1 MTKRRIST
9 LNIPIRDL
17 HHHPKNPRK
26 DIGDIEELTESIK
39 KNGIMQNLTVI
50 PGFYRAN
57 GQFFNTNAE
66 FTVIIGH
73 RRLEA
78 ARAAGLEEV
87 PCRIYED
94 LPESEQITTMLEENM
109 QRNDLTP
116 IEQADSFQL
125 CLDLGETVD
134 TIAEKTGFAKSTIY
148 HRINLGK
155 LDRKVIEKVE
165 EDDSFQLTMKDYI
178 ELEKIKDIKTRNEV
192 LSKARNSNDLRFQA
206 NQAASAEKRTAME
219 AEAKEILE
227 KRGLKEGE
235 NSDQWNGKYD
245 SIYRHNVMKNDMT
258 NNFVIPEEIDEKIKE
273 GAVFVINWGSVNIL
287 NPRTKEAAGEEDNEP
302 DEGPS
307 EWEIQRQE
315 REERNAKYKA
325 IRDPL
330 IKKTHDFVMDIVT
343 GKLDD
348 IEKAEALDYSDTMLN
363 LIMSYDP
370 GTNYLEWDN
379 MIEFMTGI
387 SEYDF
392 ETQEDFED
400 EIRRAEKM
408 PLHHKLLV
416 GMACTME
423 SWKLMNYNGTYDMD
437 AGRLLLQGYDILE
450 RWGWT
455 YTDEERLILNGNH
468 DLYVWEEE
476 KE

>member
-1 MTKRRIST
+1 MAKRRIST

-50 PGFYRAN
+50 PGFYRMN
-57 GQFFNTNAE
+57 GQFFKTDAE

-94 LPESEQITTMLEENM
+94 LTESEQITTMLEENM

-134 TIAEKTGFAKSTIY
+134 SISEKTGFAKSTIY
-148 HRINLGK
+148 HRLNIAK
-155 LDRKVIEKVE
+155 LDREIVE
-165 EDDSFQLTMKDYI
+165 DVEDDPSFQITMKDYI
-178 ELEKIKDIKTRNEV
+178 ELEKIKDIETRNKV
-192 LSKARNSNDLRFQA
+192 LAASKNSNDLRFRADQA
-206 NQAASAEKRTAME
+206 VKGQKKEELE

-227 KRGLKEGE
+227 KRGLTEGE
-235 NSDQWNGKYD
+235 AADQWNGKYE
-245 SIYRHNVMKNDMT
+245 SIYRHNVMENDMT
-258 NNFVIPEEIDEKIKE
+258 NNFVIPEEIDEKIQD
-273 GAVFVINWGSVNIL
+273 GAVFVISWGSINVL
-287 NPRTKEAAGEEDNEP
+287 NPKTKTAAGEEEEEDK
-302 DEGPS
+302 GHS
-307 EWEIQRQE
+307 EWEIKRQE

-330 IKKTHDFVMDIVT
+330 NNRTHEFVLDIVT

-348 IEKAEALDYSDTMLN
+348 IDKKDILDASDSMLN
-363 LIMSYDP
+363 VIMSYDP
-370 GTNYLEWDN
+370 GTNYLEWDG
-379 MIEFMTGI
+379 IVKFMTGMD
-387 SEYDF
+387 EYDF
-392 ETQEDFED
+392 ETED
-400 EIRRAEKM
+400 EF
-408 PLHHKLLV
+408 
-416 GMACTME
+416 
-423 SWKLMNYNGTYDMD
+423 
-437 AGRLLLQGYDILE
+437 
-450 RWGWT
+450 
-455 YTDEERLILNGNH
+455 
-468 DLYVWEEE
+468 WEEI
-476 KE
+476 K